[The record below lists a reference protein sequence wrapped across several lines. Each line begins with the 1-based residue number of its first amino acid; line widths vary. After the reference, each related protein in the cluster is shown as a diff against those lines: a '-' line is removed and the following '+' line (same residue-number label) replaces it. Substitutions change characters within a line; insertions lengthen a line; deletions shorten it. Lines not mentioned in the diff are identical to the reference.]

1 MARIELDLSDRIHSM
16 TLKVML
22 EAEGHRIVSQDGELL
37 VTDPVPR
44 AAERAGELPVL
55 VLATASQVDAAVQ
68 AMRRGVFGYI
78 FLPFQ
83 PGEAPLMVRRALESK
98 RPARQEDEEALI
110 SLDEAESR
118 HILLTLRACKNNQ
131 AKAARVLGVGRNTL
145 WRKLKRIEQSRTA
158 KE

>member
-1 MARIELDLSDRIHSM
+1 MARIELDISERIHAM

-22 EAEGHRIVSQDGELL
+22 EAEGHRIVSQDGEVL

-44 AAERAGELPVL
+44 AAERVRELPVL

-68 AMRRGVFGYI
+68 VMRRGVYGYI

-83 PGEAPLMVRRALESK
+83 PGEAPLMVRRALEY
-98 RPARQEDEEALI
+98 RGAAPQNDEEELI
-110 SLDEAESR
+110 SLEEAESR
-118 HILLTLRACKNNQ
+118 HILRTVRACKNNQ

-145 WRKLKRIEQSRTA
+145 WRKLKRMETSRTA